1 MKYLTPQQYILA
13 DDGISLSDVSAITLA
28 RTIQRAESDIDAFQA
43 FDLRLGGFE
52 PHTGWVQSQW
62 DARTLKTRI
71 PNYPV
76 PMRQPLRYRIQV
88 SNISTSGAGFMAT
101 INNNDV
107 AMNVFDQY
115 VEIVPLQSITYS
127 LAPVLV
133 SLGLRPPLVQLD
145 YEAGYFLPVF
155 GEVLIDGGLE
165 KTYYAARGFW
175 ATAYTQALSIQPN
188 TLPPIPAKVYKNGVP
203 LFAASLSSALT
214 AGVAI
219 TSLPVNALTQAIN
232 TGSVLILNDGSGV
245 TLITVTVAAPG
256 AAIGAT
262 AIPINSF
269 TPAASYGIGTVFAS
283 GYAVNYTEGQVI
295 FSAANALT
303 DTISADYTYTIPD
316 NVRDATI
323 LQTSFLLGQR
333 TLNKLGMQGVELAR
347 SGEQQVKR
355 PTGVGAVIEDNTAL
369 CLAAAHKLINYQP
382 IPIA

>member
-1 MKYLTPQQYILA
+1 MKYLTNLAYTIA
-13 DDGISLSDVSAITLA
+13 DDGISLSDVSSLTLA
-28 RTIQRAESDIDAFQA
+28 RTIQRAESDVDAYMG

-62 DARTLKTRI
+62 DARMLKTRV

-88 SNISTSGAGFMAT
+88 SNITTSGAGFMAT
-101 INNNDV
+101 IQNNDV

-155 GEVLIDGGLE
+155 GEQLIDSNDH
-165 KTYYAARGFW
+165 KTYYAARGYW

-188 TLPPIPAKVYKNGVP
+188 TLPPIPPVIYKNGVVQ
-203 LFAASLSSALT
+203 SS
-214 AGVAI
+214 GF
-219 TSLPVNALTQAIN
+219 AIN
-232 TGSVLILNDGSGV
+232 S
-245 TLITVTVAAPG
+245 
-256 AAIGAT
+256 
-262 AIPINSF
+262 
-269 TPAASYGIGTVFAS
+269 
-283 GYAVNYTEGQVI
+283 TEGLVT
-295 FSAANALT
+295 FSAANAST
-303 DTISADYTYTIPD
+303 DIISADYTYTIPD

-333 TLNKLGMQGVELAR
+333 ALNKLGMQGLELAR
-347 SGEQQVKR
+347 SGEQQLKR
-355 PTGVGAVIEDNTAL
+355 PTGAGAVIEENTAL
-369 CLAAAHKLINYQP
+369 CLAASHKLMNYQAVP
-382 IPIA
+382 VA